1 MGVTPLSE
9 QQKQT
14 RAELKQSRR
23 QAILQALASELEN
36 NPGQRITTAQLAKS
50 LDISEAAL
58 YRHFPSKARMF
69 EGLID
74 FAEETIF
81 GLISRI
87 LQQETNAVQRCEK
100 IMTLL
105 LQFSVKNPGI
115 SSILIGTALTGETER
130 LRKRVN
136 QFFERLETQLRQILR
151 ERELTI
157 TEAGGR
163 PLNETANLLLTV
175 VEGHIQ
181 QYVRSGF
188 HHSPMLVWEKQWRL
202 LAPILKVY
210 E

>member
-1 MGVTPLSE
+1 MSE
-9 QQKQT
+9 QQRQS

-23 QAILQALASELEN
+23 QAILQTLAAELEH
-36 NPGQRITTAQLAKS
+36 NPGERVTTAQLAKS
-50 LDISEAAL
+50 LGVSEAAL

-81 GLISRI
+81 SLINRI
-87 LQQETNAVQRCEK
+87 LQQESNAVSRCEK

-105 LQFSVKNPGI
+105 LQFSAKNPGI
-115 SSILIGTALTGETER
+115 SSILVGTALTGETER
-130 LRKRVN
+130 LRQRVD

-157 TEAGGR
+157 TQAGGR
-163 PLNETANLLLTV
+163 PINETANLLLTI

-181 QYVRSGF
+181 HFVRSGF
-188 HHSPMLVWEKQWRL
+188 KQSPLVVWEKQWQL
-202 LAPILKVY
+202 LAPVLKAY
-210 E
+210 L